1 MGIRPISLFMNG
13 LLELVDGDLRMIY
26 FELVKILFSQAD
38 QRFILFSQL
47 ELRNPLSRKPSL
59 LTSPVSVVKT

>member
-1 MGIRPISLFMNG
+1 MNG